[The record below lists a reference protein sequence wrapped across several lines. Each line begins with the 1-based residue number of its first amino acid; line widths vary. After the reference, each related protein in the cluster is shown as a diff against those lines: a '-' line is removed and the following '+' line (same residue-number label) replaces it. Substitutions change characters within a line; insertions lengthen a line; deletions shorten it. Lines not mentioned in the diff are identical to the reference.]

1 MPPFRKTSRIVITAL
16 AVMHLTACS
25 RTARR
30 EEARPPIAEETTEKL
45 RPRPSPKATVRRWL
59 VALSLLAGLI
69 TCVQTSL
76 ASGLGGD
83 SWQEEVLLHDGR
95 KTTIE
100 RSQTYGGRGE
110 IGQDVPVA
118 THTVRF
124 NIADGQTITWT
135 SPFDGEIGPASLR
148 LLAMHVKDGTAYVVA
163 EPNLCLSYNKWGR
176 PNPPYVIFRWQ
187 GDSWQRIGLEALPP
201 EFNSMNVSHRIARM
215 WAKDRNGTTLT
226 AAQIQAENATNQ
238 PQYRAILREAV
249 AYDPS
254 CIPMV
259 TNGKGLWRA
268 QAWFSGKPNLEACLA
283 GCKRENF
290 DEITCPCNQFF
301 GGNKK

>member
-1 MPPFRKTSRIVITAL
+1 MAYFRKTSRIVITAL
-16 AVMHLTACS
+16 AVMHLSACS
-25 RTARR
+25 RTARWEKVR
-30 EEARPPIAEETTEKL
+30 LHIAGETTEKL
-45 RPRPSPKATVRRWL
+45 PPRPSPKAAARRWL
-59 VALSLLAGLI
+59 VALSLLAGLL
-69 TCVQTSL
+69 TGVQTSL

-110 IGQDVPVA
+110 IGQDAPVA

-124 NIADGQTITWT
+124 NIANGQTVTWT
-135 SPFDGEIGPASLR
+135 SPFDGEIGRTSLR
-148 LLAMHVKDGTAYVVA
+148 LLAMHVKDGTAYVVT

-238 PQYRAILREAV
+238 PPYRAILREPV
-249 AYDPS
+249 AASPCPRYSPS
-254 CIPMV
+254 P
-259 TNGKGLWRA
+259 KA
-268 QAWFSGKPNLEACLA
+268 P
-283 GCKRENF
+283 
-290 DEITCPCNQFF
+290 D
-301 GGNKK
+301 